1 MGAQNTFKD
10 LQNFISD
17 YLSEFLHEA
26 GITLCV
32 CVQKK
37 KPKTKQ
43 EHKQKQ
49 QNKSFTFV
57 VRSLQSKQ
65 LPVVNK

>member
-37 KPKTKQ
+37 PK
-43 EHKQKQ
+43 
-49 QNKSFTFV
+49 QNKTRTQTETTEQVIYLCSQIV
-57 VRSLQSKQ
+57 AE
-65 LPVVNK
+65 